1 MTAPTLSQVLDSIR
15 TNASREDL
23 DVLRLLIGKRREL
36 LSLADSALIREGAQV
51 EIRNLSPAYLSGLT
65 GTVTT
70 LKRYGSKVI
79 ATVTLDAPSAAR
91 AAKASKGRY
100 TNAVDGVPIG
110 CLTPR

>member
-1 MTAPTLSQVLDSIR
+1 MPAPTLSQVLDAIR

-23 DVLRLLIGKRREL
+23 DILLLLIGKRREL
-36 LSLADSALIREGAQV
+36 LSLADSALIREGAQA
-51 EIRNLSPAYLSGLT
+51 EIRNLRPAYLSGLT
-65 GTVTT
+65 GTVTA
-70 LKRYGSKVI
+70 LERYGSKVI

-100 TNAVDGVPIG
+100 TSVVDSLPIG